1 MSIKPAGGVSWMI
14 GNGETAAQTLH
25 SGCVWSGVS
34 LWSAIQGPAQSSMAT
49 SVGPARLAS
58 TTSMIVSTIGTM
70 ARRLMQLP
78 SSVRAV
84 GFINLP
90 FWR

>member
-49 SVGPARLAS
+49 AVGPARIVS
-58 TTSMIVSTIGTM
+58 TTSMTMSTIGAM
-70 ARRLMQLP
+70 ARRLMQLQ

-90 FWR
+90 LWS